1 MTDGIFQS
9 TLRDWRSCFTKRPV
23 LVGMLALGVLL
34 GISGPFDTLRIIP
47 MAPLRIV
54 YWVVVVVLTFATGSL
69 ASVFVHTAMKYRS
82 KWLNILISTCVI
94 GTAVTIVL
102 SVLNLIAFD
111 IWPST
116 WIELLN
122 QFLIVTLISA
132 VVEIGSFALGAG
144 SPTQNETAVALMQ
157 RLPWEK
163 RGPLVSLSAEDHY
176 VRVTTANGT
185 KLVLIRLSDAIKE
198 VGDTRG
204 MQIHRSHWVALDQI
218 QKVERSGDRG
228 KVTMKDES
236 SCPISRKYMPDV
248 RAAGLLPNGPTPKP
262 KSRLRV

>member
-1 MTDGIFQS
+1 M
-9 TLRDWRSCFTKRPV
+9 
-23 LVGMLALGVLL
+23 LVLGVLL
-34 GISGPFDTLRIIP
+34 DISGPFYTLRIIP
-47 MAPLRIV
+47 LAPLRVV
-54 YWVVVVVLTFATGSL
+54 YWVIVVAVTFATGSF
-69 ASVFVHTAMKYRS
+69 ASLLVHTAMKYRS
-82 KWLNILISTCVI
+82 KWLNILISTGVI
-94 GTAVTIVL
+94 GIAVTIVL

-116 WIELLN
+116 WAELLN
-122 QFLIVTLISA
+122 QFIIVTLISA
-132 VVEIGSFALGAG
+132 VVEVGSFALGAG
-144 SPTQNETAVALMQ
+144 SPTQNENAVALMQ

-176 VRVTTANGT
+176 IRVTTTNGT
-185 KLVLIRLSDAIKE
+185 KLLLIRLLDAIKE

-228 KVTMKDES
+228 KVIMKDES

-248 RAAGLLPNGPTPKP
+248 RAAGMLPNGPKPKP
-262 KSRLRV
+262 KSGLRV

>member
-1 MTDGIFQS
+1 
-9 TLRDWRSCFTKRPV
+9 L
-23 LVGMLALGVLL
+23 
-34 GISGPFDTLRIIP
+34 
-47 MAPLRIV
+47 APLRVV
-54 YWVVVVVLTFATGSL
+54 YWVIVVAVTFATGSF
-69 ASVFVHTAMKYRS
+69 ASLLVHTAMKYRS
-82 KWLNILISTCVI
+82 KWLNIFISTGVI
-94 GTAVTIVL
+94 GIAVTIVL

-116 WIELLN
+116 WAELLN
-122 QFLIVTLISA
+122 QFIIVTLISA
-132 VVEIGSFALGAG
+132 VVEVGSFALGAG
-144 SPTQNETAVALMQ
+144 SPTQNENAVALMQ

-176 VRVTTANGT
+176 VRVTTTNGT
-185 KLVLIRLSDAIKE
+185 KLLLIRLLDAIKE

-228 KVTMKDES
+228 KVIMKDEM

-248 RAAGLLPNGPTPKP
+248 RAAGMLPNGPKPKP
-262 KSRLRV
+262 KSGLRV

>member
-9 TLRDWRSCFTKRPV
+9 TLRDWRSCFIKRPV
-23 LVGMLALGVLL
+23 IVGMLALGILR

-47 MAPLRIV
+47 LAPLRVV
-54 YWVVVVVLTFATGSL
+54 YWLIVVAVTFATGSF
-69 ASVFVHTAMKYRS
+69 ASLLLHTVMKYRS

-94 GTAVTIVL
+94 GIAVTIVL
-102 SVLNLIAFD
+102 SVLNLIVFD

-116 WIELLN
+116 WAELLN
-122 QFLIVTLISA
+122 QFIIVTLISA
-132 VVEIGSFALGAG
+132 VVEVGSFAPGAG
-144 SPTQNETAVALMQ
+144 NPTQNENAVALMQ

-176 VRVTTANGT
+176 VRVTTTNGT
-185 KLVLIRLSDAIKE
+185 KLLLIRLSDAIKE
-198 VGDTRG
+198 VGDTRS

-228 KVTMKDES
+228 KGTIKDKS
-236 SCPISRKYMPDV
+236 SCTIRRKYMPDI
-248 RAAGLLPNGPTPKP
+248 RAAGMLPNGPKPKP
-262 KSRLRV
+262 QSRLRV

>member
-1 MTDGIFQS
+1 MTDGIFPS
-9 TLRDWRSCFTKRPV
+9 ALRELRSGLSKRPV
-23 LVGMLALGVLL
+23 IVGVLALGVLL
-34 GISGPFDTLRIIP
+34 GISGPFDTLRILP

-54 YWVVVVVLTFATGSL
+54 YWVIVVALTFATGNF
-69 ASVFVHTAMKYRS
+69 ASVLVHKAMKYRP
-82 KWLNILISTCVI
+82 KWLNILLSTCVI
-94 GTAVTIVL
+94 GIVVTIVL
-102 SVLNLIAFD
+102 SVLNLIVFG

-116 WIELLN
+116 WVEVLN
-122 QFLIVTLISA
+122 QFVIVTLISA
-132 VVEIGSFALGAG
+132 VVEIGSFALGTG
-144 SPTQNETAVALMQ
+144 SQTQSENAVALMQ

-176 VRVTTANGT
+176 VRVTTTNGT
-185 KLVLIRLSDAIKE
+185 KLLLIRLLDAIKE

-236 SCPISRKYMPDV
+236 SCPISRKYMPDL
-248 RAAGLLPNGPTPKP
+248 RAAGMLPNGPKPKP

>member
-23 LVGMLALGVLL
+23 IVGMLALGILL

-47 MAPLRIV
+47 LAPLRVV
-54 YWVVVVVLTFATGSL
+54 YWVIVVAVTFATGSF
-69 ASVFVHTAMKYRS
+69 ASLLVHTVMKYRS

-94 GTAVTIVL
+94 GIAVTIVL
-102 SVLNLIAFD
+102 SVLNLIVFD

-116 WIELLN
+116 WAELLN
-122 QFLIVTLISA
+122 QFIIVTLISA
-132 VVEIGSFALGAG
+132 VVEVGSFALGAG
-144 SPTQNETAVALMQ
+144 SPTQNENAVALMQ

-176 VRVTTANGT
+176 VRVTTTNGT
-185 KLVLIRLSDAIKE
+185 KLLLIRLSDAIKE

-228 KVTMKDES
+228 KVIMKDES

-248 RAAGLLPNGPTPKP
+248 RAAGMLPNGPKPKP
-262 KSRLRV
+262 KSGLRV